1 MGQYTSRGSKEQL
14 CVLPDPLIHI
24 LLFSTLACAWETELC
39 RLHPIGH
46 LTFWLKIVL
55 ANERQGN

>member
-1 MGQYTSRGSKEQL
+1 MGQYTSVGSKEQP
-14 CVLPDPLIHI
+14 CILPDPLILA

-39 RLHPIGH
+39 RLHL
-46 LTFWLKIVL
+46 LTFWLKVVL